1 MQFPQNTV
9 SATPARYL
17 FKLVSTS
24 GELIC
29 NPEPLD
35 WDSGMLEFKRDLNV
49 GGVFS
54 SFQLDSLTF
63 VGNGAKLLK
72 ELWDAD
78 EFNAKCDLV
87 VYYFDELTRTYIE
100 FPSRFNI
107 NFNFY
112 ETVKV
117 GKFAFGIKVK
127 AINSSTQTK
136 LDNRDDISIDISKLV
151 SIGGFNIVDYEA
163 LTGTPLKKY
172 LNYDAV
178 NELNVG
184 ALLKEGS
191 YDLPRKPGFVS
202 YTSIPLD
209 VVLSDFTEIH
219 AVPYITQTE
228 VLVSVQPF
236 FNAALFDYELE
247 IDWQV
252 VVDVIDTHE
261 GDPWGITIIE
271 STVLGVIVAQYDL
284 LSFGAEINVDPLTRT
299 RIPFTF
305 EGQQTLTVHSGNEL
319 RFLIIVQ
326 NATGI
331 KALLKKGVIKLTQ
344 YIASSPAKFT
354 EGFPIY
360 EAFER
365 TLQHILDT
373 QFPFYSEYFGR
384 NDVVYNLNLDTYT
397 DENQLRFAHIQSGLN
412 LRGADIDDPNNP
424 IGIKFKDLFKCAQS
438 IWNVGYGFEMRDDFF
453 RVRIEPY
460 SYFFQNVQVLD
471 ISGRINKY
479 DITSAV
485 MPELVPITLESGFNN
500 AEYLTLNGR
509 DEPNTTNRRTTVMN
523 TSAKYDNISPIRG
536 DSRGI
541 FSNLSQFIEDT
552 GTSDTRSDNEL
563 FIVKTQRSGTDE
575 WKTELDENIEVLD
588 NTSIYKNA
596 LLNRYFTPSRMLKR
610 HGNRIKAGLTKFL
623 SSYLRFQTSEKL
635 QTLRTRGKTGTGIDQ
650 YDITENEDIL
660 VNDLENPI
668 YKPVKHMVECYFDY
682 ADLASLTANPFG
694 YIRFSDTLTGY
705 VLSLKKKNN
714 EAKAEITI
722 IEKY

>member
-17 FKLVSTS
+17 FKLVSTL

-63 VGNGAKLLK
+63 VGNSAKLLK
-72 ELWDAD
+72 ELWESD

-178 NELNVG
+178 NEFNFAELG
-184 ALLKEGS
+184 LRLYGE
-191 YDLPRKPGFVS
+191 YDMPRLSG
-202 YTSIPLD
+202 YTTWTSVPVDMIMR
-209 VVLSDFTEIH
+209 SDFSEVNK
-219 AVPYITQTE
+219 VPYVKQQ
-228 VLVSVQPF
+228 VAVQNFEPF
-236 FNAALFDYELE
+236 FKNALFDYTFSMS
-247 IDWQV
+247 IYVMFQV
-252 VVDVIDTHE
+252 LDKHE
-261 GDPWGITIIE
+261 GNPWTLTLYEVQPDNTIVNE
-271 STVLGVIVAQYDL
+271 YELYNFGASTGTFIYWETLDYNILAGNSFKLGVRVA
-284 LSFGAEINVDPLTRT
+284 N
-299 RIPFTF
+299 
-305 EGQQTLTVHSGNEL
+305 N
-319 RFLIIVQ
+319 
-326 NATGI
+326 TGI
-331 KALLKKGVIKLTQ
+331 KAYLIVSRIEITQ
-344 YIASSPAKFT
+344 AIASSPAKAT

-373 QFPFYSEYFGR
+373 QFPFYSEFFGR

-471 ISGRINKY
+471 ISDRINKY

-668 YKPVKHMVECYFDY
+668 YKPIKHMAECYFDY
-682 ADLASLTANPFG
+682 ADLSALTANPFG

-705 VLSLKKKNN
+705 ILSLKKKNN

>member
-1 MQFPQNTV
+1 MFPQNTV
-9 SATPARYL
+9 SNTPSDYL

-35 WDSGMLEFKRDLNV
+35 WNSGTLEFKRDLNV

-63 VGNGAKLLK
+63 VGNSAKLLK
-72 ELWDAD
+72 ELWEAD

-87 VYYFDELTRTYIE
+87 VYYFDNQTREYIE

-151 SIGGFNIVDYEA
+151 SIGGFNIVDYDV

-178 NELNVG
+178 NEFNF
-184 ALLKEGS
+184 ASLKKDGS

-209 VVLSDFTEIH
+209 VLLSDFTETQ
-219 AVPYITQTE
+219 AVPYVTQTE
-228 VLVSVQPF
+228 VLLAVEPF
-236 FNAALFDYELE
+236 FNAALFNYDILIE
-247 IDWQV
+247 WQTI
-252 VVDVIDTHE
+252 VDVIDTHE
-261 GDPWGITIIE
+261 GNPWGITIIE
-271 STVLGVIVAQYDL
+271 STPLGVIVAQYDL
-284 LSFGAEINVDPLTRT
+284 LSFGADINVDPLSRT

-305 EGQQTLTVHSGNEL
+305 EGQQTLTVTAGNEL
-319 RFLIIVQ
+319 RFLMIVQ

-331 KALLKKGVIKLTQ
+331 KALLKSGSLKITQ
-344 YIASSPAKFT
+344 EIAKSPAKFT

-373 QFPFYSEYFGR
+373 QFPFYSEFFGR
-384 NDVVYNLNLDTYT
+384 NDVVYNLDLNTYN

-412 LRGADIDDPNNP
+412 LRGADINDPNNP
-424 IGIKFKDLFKCAQS
+424 IGIKFKDLFKCAQA

-460 SYFFQNVQVLD
+460 SYFFQANSEVLD

-479 DITSAV
+479 DITSSV

-563 FIVKTQRSGTDE
+563 FIVKTQRSGVDE
-575 WKTELDENIEVLD
+575 WRTELDENIEILN

-596 LLNRYFTPSRMLKR
+596 LLNRYFTPSRMLRR

-635 QTLRTRGKTGTGIDQ
+635 QTLETRGKISSGADY
-650 YDITENEDIL
+650 YDIKENQDIL
-660 VNDLENPI
+660 VNDLADPI
-668 YKPVKHMVECYFDY
+668 YKPIKHMVECYFDY
-682 ADLASLTANPFG
+682 ADLAAITDNPFG
-694 YIRFSDTLTGY
+694 YIRFSETLTGY
-705 VLSLKKKNN
+705 ILSIKKKNN